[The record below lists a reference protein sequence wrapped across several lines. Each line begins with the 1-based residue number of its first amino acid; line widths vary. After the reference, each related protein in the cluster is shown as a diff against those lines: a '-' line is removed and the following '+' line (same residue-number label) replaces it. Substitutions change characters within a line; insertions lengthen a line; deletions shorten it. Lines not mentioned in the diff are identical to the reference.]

1 MEMFPLLSRHLSHFI
16 AIYDSGS
23 IRLAAEQ
30 VGLTQPAIS
39 KSLKQL
45 EDLLNVRL
53 FERSRSG
60 VDPTP
65 FADALRRRAEII
77 RREVELTRTELSAV
91 AGYEQGHIHIGSG
104 PVWSHLYMPKLV
116 AAFLTEFPNV
126 SLELETGSGSHFL
139 QRMHEGRIDIYLG
152 ARPGKDLPEGV
163 CFVPVRE
170 FKLRFFAH
178 ERHPVHQRGPAT
190 LEDLLIHRW
199 MGFSRQDEVQ
209 RLLGE
214 YLASS
219 GRAIPHLS
227 LQVESFETLARV
239 AARTDHIIVG
249 TDTLA
254 PDLVDR
260 AIRPIETKTPLD
272 TFQVGIMC
280 RESLLYYRPVGH
292 LLELCKSLAGRLNG
306 AEDANLLSPYD
317 N

>member
-1 MEMFPLLSRHLSHFI
+1 MDMFPLLSRHLSHFI

-23 IRLAAEQ
+23 IRLAAEH

-45 EDLLNVRL
+45 ENFLNVRL
-53 FERSRSG
+53 FERSRNG

-77 RREVELTRTELSAV
+77 KREVELTQSELTVV

-104 PVWSHLYMPKLV
+104 PVWSYLYMPKLV
-116 AAFLTEFPNV
+116 AAFLAKFPEV

-139 QRMHEGRIDIYLG
+139 QRMHDGQLDIYLG
-152 ARPGKDLPEGV
+152 AKPGRDLPEGV
-163 CFVPVRE
+163 RFVPVQE
-170 FKLRFFAH
+170 FMLQFFAH
-178 ERHPVHQRGPAT
+178 ERHPVHQRGPAM

-219 GRAIPHLS
+219 GRATPQLS

-254 PDLVDR
+254 PDLADR
-260 AIRPIETKTPLD
+260 AIRPVETTTPLG

-280 RESLLYYRPVGH
+280 RESLLYYRPVKY
-292 LLELCKSLAGRLNG
+292 LVQICKSFAGNAPEINLAQ
-306 AEDANLLSPYD
+306 
-317 N
+317 